1 MSQTSTALSRDERK
15 ALARAS
21 QATTRGPPPEQ
32 TGRRLLSFPELKT
45 RKGVSFTRQYVAR
58 LVNEGKFPRPVRA
71 TDDGWHIA
79 WLEHEIDA
87 WIDAR
92 AAARDSEENT

>member
-1 MSQTSTALSRDERK
+1 LRSEEPDDRRVFSSGNESRSS
-15 ALARAS
+15 AGLL
-21 QATTRGPPPEQ
+21 
-32 TGRRLLSFPELKT
+32 RR

-71 TDDGWHIA
+71 TDDGWHVA